1 MIIVPCETEL
11 LEEVDQW
18 LSSHCQGMRLN
29 GDSIELVA
37 NTSSSELEL
46 VLESQSH
53 SPAAT
58 AGAQHDAKESQ
69 EVQGLWL
76 NKVKDRIQAEA
87 SLCREFSAKRLSENA
102 KRVYAARAAALEF
115 AFKLLTETSNPMDYV
130 NNPVPDHYVHPTER
144 GTRSRRIETQH
155 CTELSDDT
163 QGCSA
168 EHKTETVVN

>member
-1 MIIVPCETEL
+1 MINVPCETEL

-29 GDSIELVA
+29 GDSTELVA
-37 NTSSSELEL
+37 NTANSELEL

-58 AGAQHDAKESQ
+58 AGAQHDAKESR

-76 NKVKDRIQAEA
+76 NKVKDRILAEA
-87 SLCREFSAKRLSENA
+87 ILCREFSAKRLSENA

-115 AFKLLTETSNPMDYV
+115 AFKLLTETSNPMDYLS
-130 NNPVPDHYVHPTER
+130 NPVPDHYVHPAER
-144 GTRSRRIETQH
+144 CIRSLRIETQH
-155 CTELSDDT
+155 FTEVSKDV
-163 QGCSA
+163 QVCSG
-168 EHKTETVVN
+168 E

>member
-18 LSSHCQGMRLN
+18 LSSPCQGMRLN
-29 GDSIELVA
+29 GASIELVA
-37 NTSSSELEL
+37 HTASSELEL